1 MILCS
6 LFLKRW
12 SICTLKLIDWSCLV
26 LSKTKHAAKWSL
38 KYLFSTILK
47 KLTGQKM
54 IKYSIIMCIYTLWSN
69 KTYTNFFDSPMVN
82 LPPPVL
88 VPGIKNS
95 VAKCYPWTS
104 PIIPGE
110 WCYSRFSLASLSLNF
125 TTPTWE
131 LTFKSRRWL
140 LREGMCRAPGHESK
154 KWWHYVGNHDF

>member
-1 MILCS
+1 
-6 LFLKRW
+6 
-12 SICTLKLIDWSCLV
+12 
-26 LSKTKHAAKWSL
+26 
-38 KYLFSTILK
+38 
-47 KLTGQKM
+47 M

-82 LPPPVL
+82 LPPSVL

-154 KWWHYVGNHDF
+154 KWWHYVGEPGLLMRLYQSQQSACLVPTSLLTCPLQRAPPLQVKPWAS